1 MKIPKNPF
9 RRRDGGNSLVHVGS
23 SVHFGNRKLKVSSK
37 VAEGGSAFI
46 YKVKDQSDG
55 SVFALKQLILA
66 DSDEIEMQY
75 VYEKSTLEALR
86 GHPNVVR
93 LYEATVVEVNGYIEM
108 MSTTQKYL
116 YWHC

>member
-66 DSDEIEMQY
+66 DSDVAPSLDPGTSWLPIPKKEE
-75 VYEKSTLEALR
+75 
-86 GHPNVVR
+86 
-93 LYEATVVEVNGYIEM
+93 
-108 MSTTQKYL
+108 
-116 YWHC
+116 W